1 MTSPLISWDPEG
13 VAAWAETAPKEGAVL
28 LHSLRGFIDAGKAGL
43 LVAQQILEAS
53 EPQRVAT
60 FDIDQLLD
68 YRSRRPEM
76 TFSVNQWTD
85 YDEPHLALD
94 LVRDTEGTPFLLLH
108 GFEPDIRWEGYI
120 QTVKEIVTRTG
131 VGLTLG
137 TYGIPMAAPHTRPLT
152 TTVHGTPQDLLPDS
166 ASFFGTVNVPASAQ
180 NLMEYR
186 FAQWDL
192 PAINIAVHV
201 PHYLSQSSY
210 PQAAERAIESI
221 EDISGL
227 LIDTTGLDEDAER
240 AEEEIA
246 RQTAES
252 DEVQALVA
260 GLERQYDAYMEQREE
275 GLDISGPLPS
285 AEELGAEF
293 EKFLQ
298 QQRGDTPPG
307 A

>member
-43 LVAQQILEAS
+43 LVAQQILESS

-94 LVRDTEGTPFLLLH
+94 LVRDTEETPFLLLH

-120 QTVKEIVTRTG
+120 HTVKEIVTRTG

-152 TTVHGTPQDLLPDS
+152 ATVHGTPQDLLPDS

-210 PQAAERAIESI
+210 PQAAERAIQSI

-240 AEEEIA
+240 AQEEIA

>member
-252 DEVQALVA
+252 EEVQALVA

>member
-1 MTSPLISWDPEG
+1 MTSPLITWDADG
-13 VAAWAETAPKEGAVL
+13 VQAWAETAPKEGAVL

-43 LVAQQILEAS
+43 LVAQQILEAG

-76 TFSVNQWTD
+76 TFSVNQWTA

-94 LVRDTEGTPFLLLH
+94 LVRDTEGTAFLLLH
-108 GFEPDIRWEGYI
+108 GFEPDIRWEQYI
-120 QTVKEIVTRTG
+120 ATVKEIVTRTG

-152 TTVHGTPQDLLPDS
+152 ATVHGTPQDLLPDS

-260 GLERQYDAYMEQREE
+260 GLERQYDAYMEQRDE
-275 GLDISGPLPS
+275 GLDIQGPLPS
-285 AEELGAEF
+285 ADELGAEF